1 MPQGPSSDHEPAG
14 DQPSVTAM
22 VGRGILAGV
31 AGTVVMT
38 VFQKLVEMPV
48 TGRDDSYAP
57 ARFAE
62 KVLPIRPGSDR
73 TRASLNNATH
83 LALGTLWGAA
93 YGVAAHNGLRGQ
105 RGVAAVF
112 AAVYTGDVALNTAL
126 GLYEP
131 MSWSGKD
138 WAIDIVDKLVQAEA
152 TAAIFDHLVAP
163 PSAAVPPSALDAGQP

>member
-1 MPQGPSSDHEPAG
+1 MPQAPLSDQQPSG
-14 DQPSVTAM
+14 DQPSATAM
-22 VGRGILAGV
+22 VGRAILAGL

-57 ARFAE
+57 ASFAE
-62 KVLPIRPGSDR
+62 KVLRIQPRSEH
-73 TRASLNNATH
+73 TRKRLNYGTH

-93 YGVAAHNGLRGQ
+93 YGVAAHKGLRGQ
-105 RGVAAVF
+105 QGVAAVF

-131 MSWSGKD
+131 TSWSGRD
-138 WAIDIVDKLVQAEA
+138 WAIDVVDKLVQAEA
-152 TAAIFDHLVAP
+152 TAAIFDHVVAP
-163 PSAAVPPSALDAGQP
+163 PSTAGPLSALEAST

>member
-1 MPQGPSSDHEPAG
+1 MEQDPLLGREP
-14 DQPSVTAM
+14 TADRRSAAEM
-22 VGRGILAGV
+22 VGRGVVAGL

-38 VFQKLVEMPV
+38 AFQKLVEMPL

-57 ARFAE
+57 AEFAE
-62 KVLPIRPGSDR
+62 KAL
-73 TRASLNNATH
+73 SLHPRGARSRKRLNYATH

-112 AAVYTGDVALNTAL
+112 ATVYTGDVGLNTAL

-131 MSWSGKD
+131 SSWSGRD
-138 WAIDIVDKLVQAEA
+138 WAIDIVDKLVQAQA
-152 TAAIFDHLVAP
+152 TAVIFDQLVAP
-163 PSAAVPPSALDAGQP
+163 ADGSAPATGS